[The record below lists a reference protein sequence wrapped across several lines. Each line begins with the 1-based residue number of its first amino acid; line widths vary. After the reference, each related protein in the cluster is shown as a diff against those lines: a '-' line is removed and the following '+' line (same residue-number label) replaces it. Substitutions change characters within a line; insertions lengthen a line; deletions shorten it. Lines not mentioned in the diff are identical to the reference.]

1 MVTVGIPVADL
12 LAIPDYDWGAKYSI
26 EFCGG
31 THLASSGLAGRL
43 EREREGVMLMMTVCR
58 SYVTLSEIGIA
69 QGVRRVTGVTGTRV
83 VS

>member
-1 MVTVGIPVADL
+1 
-12 LAIPDYDWGAKYSI
+12 
-26 EFCGG
+26 
-31 THLASSGLAGRL
+31 
-43 EREREGVMLMMTVCR
+43 MLMMTVCR